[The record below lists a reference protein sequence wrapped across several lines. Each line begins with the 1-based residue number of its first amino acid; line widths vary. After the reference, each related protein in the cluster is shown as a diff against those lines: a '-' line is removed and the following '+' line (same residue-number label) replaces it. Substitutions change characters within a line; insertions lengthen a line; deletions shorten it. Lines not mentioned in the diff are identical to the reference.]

1 MSGRVG
7 VRRALRSAGTGS
19 EPLIGQARISPE
31 IGTIDERISIV
42 SNIESGVPKMN
53 PDIYG
58 HKIDQ
63 IQASENDTGLHT
75 VAEEGLLVRYHC
87 DQGRSDPLNTV

>member
-1 MSGRVG
+1 MK
-7 VRRALRSAGTGS
+7 AKDPI
-19 EPLIGQARISPE
+19 PLIGQARISPG
-31 IGTIDERISIV
+31 IGTIDERISII

-58 HKIDQ
+58 RKIDQ
-63 IQASENDTGLHT
+63 IQASENDAGLHT

-87 DQGRSDPLNTV
+87 DQGRNLTH